1 MLFFG
6 SHIISG
12 LYERKLPVTPK
23 STDSQLQYRTKVCP
37 RCSGAGQR
45 IDITMF
51 PTTTKCPLCGG
62 RRRIIYWLR
71 LSLKPPHATVNMR
84 WLFHETTLPN
94 AARRISHHHLHAV
107 LGRKC
112 HILTKNHK
120 KLLHDYSSRDIF
132 LPDIA
137 KIAFTLATAL

>member
-12 LYERKLPVTPK
+12 LYERKLSATLK
-23 STDSQLQYRTKVCP
+23 SANGQMRHRTMGCP
-37 RCSGAGQR
+37 YCFETGQR
-45 IDITMF
+45 ISTIMF
-51 PTTTKCPLCGG
+51 PTASRCPLCGG
-62 RRRIIYWLR
+62 RRRIIYWLH

-84 WLFHETTLPN
+84 WFFHETTLSN
-94 AARRISHHHLHAV
+94 TARRISYHHLHAI

-112 HILTKNHK
+112 HILAKNHK

-137 KIAFTLATAL
+137 KIAFELATAL